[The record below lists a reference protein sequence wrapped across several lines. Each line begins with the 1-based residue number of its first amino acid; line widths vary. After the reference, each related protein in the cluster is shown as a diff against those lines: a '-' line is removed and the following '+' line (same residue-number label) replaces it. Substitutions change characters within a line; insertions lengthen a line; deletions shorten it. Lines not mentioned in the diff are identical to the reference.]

1 MHGGLSRG
9 GPSGGPW
16 APGGRPSRT
25 ALRRPLGGSE
35 VPAVSPSGD
44 RAGCTVGPRSAL
56 AERQTVFPPSDA
68 VVGASL
74 RAGLSERMALGRL
87 RPGRC
92 PSHGDDPLPESC
104 FTPKPRRAE
113 GTIGGARPPWNS
125 LTGFP
130 SPPRPRVSWPLH
142 PAAQAG
148 PGPRELQRELSLQ
161 RGLWARRT
169 WQGAQPGGRRG
180 PSFARRPTR
189 LTRGPLCPPGG
200 CWGDWDGRRMPSASG
215 APARP
220 RARPHVGGSR

>member
-113 GTIGGARPPWNS
+113 GTMGGGLGPHGTASPGSLPRP
-125 LTGFP
+125 GFP
-130 SPPRPRVSWPLH
+130 GRSIRQPRRGRARVSCSENCLCSGDSGPSEPGRGRSPGAGVARAS
-142 PAAQAG
+142 PAARHA
-148 PGPRELQRELSLQ
+148 
-161 RGLWARRT
+161 
-169 WQGAQPGGRRG
+169 
-180 PSFARRPTR
+180 
-189 LTRGPLCPPGG
+189 
-200 CWGDWDGRRMPSASG
+200 
-215 APARP
+215 
-220 RARPHVGGSR
+220 